1 MKPILFTFAF
11 AATLA
16 AQNFI
21 QKIAGS
27 PCTVPTIVPQG
38 LPGPAA
44 SADSRCALAAEPQVV
59 RRGEIGAER
68 F

>member
-16 AQNFI
+16 APNFI

-27 PCTVPTIVPQG
+27 PYRSHYGSAGSARDPKDPTETPKT
-38 LPGPAA
+38 
-44 SADSRCALAAEPQVV
+44 
-59 RRGEIGAER
+59 
-68 F
+68 

>member
-27 PCTVPTIVPQG
+27 PCTVPTMVPQG
-38 LPGPAA
+38 LLA
-44 SADSRCALAAEPQVV
+44 SPFGSTVSAQR
-59 RRGEIGAER
+59 ER
-68 F
+68 